1 MSLLEFIKENENARL
16 IFGQKEIE
24 IIKKQ
29 LNNVNLKPSEKTR
42 LSRDIRKKL
51 EVIKKL
57 SEFESEF
64 ELKKGA
70 DIKFMIKEAKDIIL
84 QSNFAPK
91 IKRIFLFG
99 SAAKNDMSFRSDIDI
114 GVEFNE
120 INLKEATQFRVY
132 VSGKVSDRVDI
143 QVLNILPA
151 KIKET
156 IINNNKVLYTHE

>member
-1 MSLLEFIKENENARL
+1 
-16 IFGQKEIE
+16 
-24 IIKKQ
+24 
-29 LNNVNLKPSEKTR
+29 
-42 LSRDIRKKL
+42 
-51 EVIKKL
+51 
-57 SEFESEF
+57 
-64 ELKKGA
+64 
-70 DIKFMIKEAKDIIL
+70 
-84 QSNFAPK
+84 
-91 IKRIFLFG
+91 
-99 SAAKNDMSFRSDIDI
+99 MSFRSDIDI